1 MHTASRADP
10 GRGLIAITVL
20 ALLFSSRPASADWPA
35 LGRQVTAAINNQE
48 LPQIATDGA
57 SGAIIVWHD
66 FRDKQINV
74 FARRVLSSG
83 ELDPAWPVD
92 GLAVLS
98 DPTALASAF
107 QAQGPPVIVSDGTG
121 GAIIAWAD
129 GRDEVGGFDIFAQHV
144 LGSGI
149 VDPAWPANGRALATV
164 RGEQENPRIA
174 PDGAGGAIVTW
185 MDGRSGITG
194 VDIFAQHVLRSGA
207 VDPHWPANGVPLS
220 TAPQLQALPDI
231 VPDGAG
237 GAIVTWHDFRSS
249 TTGADIF
256 AQHVTSAGIVDP
268 AWPVNGRALTL
279 AAGSQLHPTIVADG
293 LHGAIVAWEDSR
305 DGLSHIFAQHVLG
318 SGAIAP
324 GWPANGLAVCIAPV
338 DQVHPLIASDG
349 AAPGVAGSGALVTWQ
364 DARSGVSHNPYVQHV
379 RATGS
384 VDPAWP
390 INGRALSLSSGEQV
404 DASIVTDGSGG
415 AIVAWEE
422 DSFIFVNHVRA
433 SGILDPTFPVNG
445 RFVRLILTFQHNPE
459 LVADGA
465 AGGAIVTWAD
475 NESGSDS
482 NIFAMIVGTES
493 TVSVDPG
500 PAGSSLA
507 LSRQGASPARGPVT
521 LSFALPHTAPVRL
534 AIYDLGGRRVR
545 ELVSGVQPGGTHEV
559 VWDLRDDS
567 GRPLPAGVSFARLE
581 VEGKAL
587 STKLVTLQ

>member
-1 MHTASRADP
+1 MPTATRAEP

-20 ALLFSSRPASADWPA
+20 GLLLSSGPVSADWPT

-48 LPQIATDGA
+48 LPQVATDGA

-83 ELDPAWPVD
+83 ELDPVWPAD

-98 DPTALASAF
+98 DPAALASAF

-129 GRDEVGGFDIFAQHV
+129 GRDEISRFDIFAQHV

-164 RGEQENPRIA
+164 RGDQESPRIA
-174 PDGAGGAIVTW
+174 ADGAGGAIVTW
-185 MDGRSGITG
+185 MDSRSGITG
-194 VDIFAQHVLRSGA
+194 VDIFAQHVLRSGV
-207 VDPHWPANGVPLS
+207 VDPNWPVNGVPLS

-231 VPDGAG
+231 VPDGTG

-279 AAGSQLHPTIVADG
+279 AAGSQLNPTIVSDG

-324 GWPANGLAVCIAPV
+324 GWPANGLAVCVAAV

-379 RATGS
+379 LATGR

-390 INGRALSLSSGEQV
+390 VNGKALSLSSGEEV
-404 DASIVTDGSGG
+404 DASIATDASGG

-433 SGILDPTFPVNG
+433 SGVLDPTFPVNG
-445 RFVRLILTFQHNPE
+445 RFVRQILTFQHNPE

-475 NESGSDS
+475 NNSGADS

-493 TVSVDPG
+493 TVSVAPG
-500 PAGSSLA
+500 PPGSSLA
-507 LSRQGASPARGPVT
+507 LSRRGASPARGPVT

-534 AIYDLGGRRVR
+534 AIYDLSGRRVR
-545 ELVSGVQPGGTHEV
+545 ELVSGVEPGGTHEV
-559 VWDLRDDS
+559 VWDLRDDN

-581 VEGKAL
+581 VEGQEVSA
-587 STKLVTLQ
+587 KLVTLQ